1 MTSPSAFAMQLAWH
15 CLQGTMQWQQLQVY
29 NFGFDG
35 SAEAGF
41 EGENLYE
48 EPDWPADCIDIVEDL
63 LKVSNHALLLIDEAI
78 VQSEALREELLFYM
92 RTTFESVMST
102 PANDL
107 RGACDDLESRIA
119 TVLTQLENDEAPKL
133 EGLARDTL
141 ILLCSRGLDKK
152 IMRGRGMPQQL
163 VSRICAAFATAA
175 GAMPDEALWSKLGNA
190 KFHVFTKG
198 SPINTH
204 RRFKKVPRQRKL
216 WKTLADEAAGSSA
229 AAASSSAAA
238 ASPLPPP
245 LPLEF
250 LDDEWWGHGAGG
262 MQAASSSAAAASP
275 LPPPLALEFFDD
287 EWCILYKF

>member
-1 MTSPSAFAMQLAWH
+1 
-15 CLQGTMQWQQLQVY
+15 MQWQQLQVY

-119 TVLTQLENDEAPKL
+119 TVNTARERRSPEA
-133 EGLARDTL
+133 G
-141 ILLCSRGLDKK
+141 G
-152 IMRGRGMPQQL
+152 
-163 VSRICAAFATAA
+163 A
-175 GAMPDEALWSKLGNA
+175 GAGHVDTVVQPWS
-190 KFHVFTKG
+190 
-198 SPINTH
+198 
-204 RRFKKVPRQRKL
+204 
-216 WKTLADEAAGSSA
+216 
-229 AAASSSAAA
+229 
-238 ASPLPPP
+238 
-245 LPLEF
+245 
-250 LDDEWWGHGAGG
+250 
-262 MQAASSSAAAASP
+262 
-275 LPPPLALEFFDD
+275 
-287 EWCILYKF
+287 